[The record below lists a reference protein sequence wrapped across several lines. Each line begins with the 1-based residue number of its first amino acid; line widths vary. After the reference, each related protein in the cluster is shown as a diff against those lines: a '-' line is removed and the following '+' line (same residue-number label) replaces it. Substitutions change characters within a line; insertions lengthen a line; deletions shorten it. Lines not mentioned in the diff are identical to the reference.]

1 MDTSSNIGKCSTTP
15 DSLIIRERGR
25 ARGRGR
31 PGPRR
36 FDKLTTPQEHAH
48 DILSPDSMSNYGH
61 ILELNVILNNPGRKK
76 QILVKVMFLAEII
89 DYLTALTRHS
99 FF

>member
-1 MDTSSNIGKCSTTP
+1 
-15 DSLIIRERGR
+15 
-25 ARGRGR
+25 
-31 PGPRR
+31 
-36 FDKLTTPQEHAH
+36 
-48 DILSPDSMSNYGH
+48 MSNYGH